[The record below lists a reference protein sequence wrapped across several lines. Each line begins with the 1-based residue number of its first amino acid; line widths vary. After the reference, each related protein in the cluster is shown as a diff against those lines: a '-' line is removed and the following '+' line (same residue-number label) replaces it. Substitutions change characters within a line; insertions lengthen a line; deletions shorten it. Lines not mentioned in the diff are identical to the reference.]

1 MEKRVVIIG
10 LFLGPLEMQVLVGT
24 TTSNEESAIFIKKMT
39 GINVADLFKDRLV
52 FRNADLI
59 IKKEQEDHYQF
70 RNEYLEDISWDDA
83 VKTILDDY
91 GDSWPITLEGGYYAD
106 EKYNPFSDKEWV
118 SSEARC

>member
-24 TTSNEESAIFIKKMT
+24 TRSNEESAIFIKKMT

-83 VKTILDDY
+83 VKIILDDY
-91 GDSWPITLEGGYYAD
+91 GDSWPITLEGGYYAY
-106 EKYNPFSDKEWV
+106 EKYNPFRV
-118 SSEARC
+118 C